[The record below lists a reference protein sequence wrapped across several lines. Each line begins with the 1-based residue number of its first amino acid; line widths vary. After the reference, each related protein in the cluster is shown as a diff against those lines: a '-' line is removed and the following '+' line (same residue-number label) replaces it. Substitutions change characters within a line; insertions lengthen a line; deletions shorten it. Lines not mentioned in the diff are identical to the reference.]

1 MSIVVYVLTDT
12 HHVHACM
19 GLWHVFTQTHMH
31 AHTHMHSTKK
41 EYLSS
46 FNKNKQNLKS
56 RDLWEMS
63 RVTTNIYGNS
73 RISNLT

>member
-46 FNKNKQNLKS
+46 FNKNKQNLKAEICGKCPE
-56 RDLWEMS
+56 LLLIYM
-63 RVTTNIYGNS
+63 VTQE
-73 RISNLT
+73 